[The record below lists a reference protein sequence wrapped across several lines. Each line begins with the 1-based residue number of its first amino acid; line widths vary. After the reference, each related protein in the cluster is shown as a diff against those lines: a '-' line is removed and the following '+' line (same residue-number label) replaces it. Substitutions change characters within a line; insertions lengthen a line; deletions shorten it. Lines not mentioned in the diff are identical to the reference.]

1 MKIKGI
7 HERELTLHNHR
18 ETTMEKKME
27 AINEKPKKSKIKE
40 IILENLLIIL
50 MIISVIIGVC
60 LGVGLRGIWSPDEK
74 RKLHY
79 LRFPGDLLMNMLKM
93 MIIPLIVSSLI
104 SSLAFLDSK
113 SSGKMGLRAVVYYL
127 TTTLCAVI
135 IGIILVV
142 TIRPGERG
150 GKDIDKGG
158 SSKNADALDSLF
170 DLIRNCFPDNLIEA
184 CFRKQTTEVSDH
196 TIITEHTYMM
206 NVTGTNF
213 TTESPNNEMVKMVNY
228 TTTRTVDKPMVKK
241 VEGMNILGLVV
252 FSIFFGCTLSR
263 MGPSG
268 KPLSDFFEC
277 MHIATMKIVTLIIW
291 YSPVGIV
298 FLIAV
303 KLIEMKDMGKVFT
316 QLGYYMLTVLLG
328 LGIHGFIVLPLVY
341 FIGTRK
347 NPFVFCYNMLRALL
361 TAWGTASSSS
371 TLPVTMECLEEKNK
385 IDIRVAKFVTP
396 IGATINMDG
405 TALYEAV
412 ASIFIAQYL
421 GISLNFGEVIIIS
434 LTSTAAAIGAAG
446 IPSAGLVTMA
456 IVLTAVGL
464 PVDEVTL
471 IIPIDWFLDR
481 FRTAINVLGDA
492 YGAGLVDHLS
502 QEDLAELDRQ
512 AAKGIDINDVE
523 ITVNGGKFQEK
534 NGGLDNPSFT
544 KM

>member
-1 MKIKGI
+1 
-7 HERELTLHNHR
+7 
-18 ETTMEKKME
+18 MEKHKKLE
-27 AINEKPKKSKIKE
+27 EEERKPNSK
-40 IILENLLIIL
+40 LRMLLMENLLVIF
-50 MIISVIIGVC
+50 MVISVIVGIV
-60 LGVGLRGIWSPDEK
+60 LGIALRSIWSPDEK

-93 MIIPLIVSSLI
+93 MIIPLVVSSLV

-113 SSGKMGLRAVVYYL
+113 ATGRMGLRAVIYYL

-142 TIRPGERG
+142 TIRPGEQGDR
-150 GKDIDKGG
+150 KIDKSG
-158 SSKNADALDSLF
+158 SSKDADALDSLF
-170 DLIRNCFPDNLIEA
+170 DLIRNCFPQNLIEA
-184 CFRKQTTEVSDH
+184 CFRKQTTVVGEYNIV
-196 TIITEHTYMM
+196 T
-206 NVTGTNF
+206 NVTTRINISETNM
-213 TTESPNNEMVKMVNY
+213 TTQTYNETVTVV
-228 TTTRTVDKPMVKK
+228 TSSIRTVDDPK
-241 VEGMNILGLVV
+241 VTKSDGMNILGLVV

-268 KPLSDFFEC
+268 KPLADFFEC

-291 YSPVGIV
+291 YSPIGIV

-303 KLIEMKDMGKVFT
+303 QLIKMDKLGTIFT
-316 QLGYYMLTVLLG
+316 QLGYYMLTVLTG
-328 LGIHGFIVLPLVY
+328 LAVHGFIVLPLVY

-347 NPFVFCYNMLRALL
+347 NPIIFMYNMIRALL

-371 TLPVTMECLEEKNK
+371 TLPVTMECLEVKNK
-385 IDIRVAKFVTP
+385 IDVRVAKFVTP

-412 ASIFIAQYL
+412 ASIFIAQHL
-421 GISLNFGEVIIIS
+421 GISLSFGQVIIIS

-464 PVDEVTL
+464 PVEEVTL
-471 IIPIDWFLDR
+471 VIPIDWFLDR
-481 FRTAINVLGDA
+481 FRTAVNVLGDA
-492 YGAGLVDHLS
+492 YGAGLIAHLS
-502 QEDLAELDRQ
+502 REELAQMDRELSLD
-512 AAKGIDINDVE
+512 DIE
-523 ITVNGGKFQEK
+523 MTVNSSQLTDKHKYGVD
-534 NGGLDNPSFT
+534 NGINNAACIAT

>member
-1 MKIKGI
+1 
-7 HERELTLHNHR
+7 
-18 ETTMEKKME
+18 MEKKME

-158 SSKNADALDSLF
+158 SSKDADALDSLF

-196 TIITEHTYMM
+196 IITTEHTYMM

-213 TTESPNNEMVKMVNY
+213 TTVSPNDEMVKMVNY

-303 KLIEMKDMGKVFT
+303 KLIEMEDMGKVFT

-328 LGIHGFIVLPLVY
+328 LGIHGFVVLPLVY

-347 NPFVFCYNMLRALL
+347 NPFVFCYNMIRALL

-421 GISLNFGEVIIIS
+421 GISLNFGEVVIIS

-492 YGAGLVDHLS
+492 YGAGLVAHLS